1 MVTQQPITATAIP
14 DQTNSINPKKTDKFD
29 SFGAKPDELKQLFFL
44 LVCLTVLA
52 ACKKKRPASSS
63 AKSIT
68 SFVFRSGDN
77 PSLNNSITASIK
89 ADTLYLDVSA
99 SVDLSSLKP
108 TIVHTGK
115 SIAPASG
122 LPQNFSNSV
131 VYTVTAEDGSTKR
144 YRTQVRILSAL
155 KEITSFVFT
164 KAANPFL
171 PADVTGIITGDTI
184 TVTFPAGLSA
194 NALIPSISFLGASIN
209 PPAAQTGDFS
219 NTFYYTVTAADA
231 TTRTYTVF
239 TGTNSDVLI
248 QGKDGYLYNI
258 NAINGRLKWKYYTG
272 AESVPT
278 SNNGIVFANGA
289 NGELYAIRL
298 ADGSLKWKST
308 APRGQI
314 KLTIPVVRYGKVYCA
329 GSGDLNYPNSNYLYY
344 AGFVLALNEETG
356 AQEWF
361 STLNTSYSYQS
372 SANTNVTVENNL
384 VLFYDMRLGLFVF
397 RANDGTPYWDKNGDM
412 LGRGNPLIYNN
423 TIIYSVEGGLR
434 GVSETGQNLWLVRRN
449 SNFSTPTVYNGSV
462 YCTITDS
469 LINFNPNGLRNNA
482 FFLGYNR
489 FFYAP
494 LLYNNMAI
502 LSNSYNE
509 LRAYSLAGGS
519 IIWERKDVNS
529 YPVAANNLIYIGDAN
544 GRLWCLDAATGNSKW
559 SFASTTSFNLA
570 ACVIDSKNKV
580 YHSPESG
587 EMH

>member
-1 MVTQQPITATAIP
+1 MPAGFTPLQYYPEM
-14 DQTNSINPKKTDKFD
+14 TDKFN

-44 LVCLTVLA
+44 FVCLTVLA
-52 ACKKKRPASSS
+52 GCKKKRPVLSS

-68 SFVFRSGDN
+68 SFVFRSSEN
-77 PSLNNSITASIK
+77 PSLNNSITAVIS
-89 ADTLYLDVSA
+89 ADTIYLDVAA

-115 SIAPASG
+115 SIAPASA
-122 LPQNFSNSV
+122 LPQNFSSPV

-144 YRTQVRILSAL
+144 YRTQVRLLSSL

-164 KAANPFL
+164 KAANPLL
-171 PADVTGIITGDTI
+171 PADVTGNITGDTI
-184 TVTFPAGLSA
+184 TVTLPPAISA
-194 NALIPSISFLGASIN
+194 AALTPSISFLGVSIN
-209 PPAAQTGDFS
+209 PPAAQTADFS
-219 NTFYYTVTAADA
+219 NPFYYTVTAADA

-239 TGTNSDVLI
+239 TGANTDVLL

-258 NAINGRLKWKYYTG
+258 NAINGQLKWKYYTG

-289 NGELYAIRL
+289 DGVVYAIRL
-298 ADGSLKWKST
+298 ADGTLKWKST
-308 APRGQI
+308 APRGQVV
-314 KLTIPVVRYGKVYCA
+314 LTIPAVRYGKVYCA
-329 GSGDLNYPNSNYLYY
+329 GSGYLNYPNSNYAYY

-356 AQEWF
+356 VQEWL

-384 VLFYDMRLGLFVF
+384 VLFYDILLGLFVF
-397 RANDGTPYWDKNGDM
+397 HAGDGSPYWDKSGDM

-423 TIIYSVEGGLR
+423 TIYYSVEGGLR
-434 GVSETGQNLWLVRRN
+434 GVSETGENLWLVRRN
-449 SNFSTPTVYNGSV
+449 TNFSTPTVYNGSI

-469 LINFNPNGLRNNA
+469 LISFNPNGLRNSA
-482 FFLGYNR
+482 LFLGYNR
-489 FFYAP
+489 SFYAP

-509 LRAYSLAGGS
+509 LRAYSLATGT
-519 IIWERKDVNS
+519 IVWERKDLNR
-529 YPVAANNLIYIGDAN
+529 YPVAANNLVFTGDVN
-544 GRLWCLDAATGNSKW
+544 GKLWCLDAATGNSKW
-559 SFASTTSFNLA
+559 TFTSSTSFNLA
-570 ACVIDSKNKV
+570 ACVVDSKNKV
-580 YHSPESG
+580 YQSPESG

>member
-1 MVTQQPITATAIP
+1 MTL
-14 DQTNSINPKKTDKFD
+14 KTV

-52 ACKKKRPASSS
+52 GCKKKRPVRSST
-63 AKSIT
+63 KSIT
-68 SFVFRSGDN
+68 SFVFRSDDN
-77 PSLNNSITASIK
+77 PSLNNSITGVIS
-89 ADTLYLDVSA
+89 ADTIYLDVSA

-144 YRTQVRILSAL
+144 YRTQVRLLSSL

-164 KAANPFL
+164 KAANPLL

-184 TVTFPAGLSA
+184 TVTLPADLPA

-219 NTFYYTVTAADA
+219 HPFYYTVTAADA
-231 TTRTYTVF
+231 TRRTYTVF
-239 TGTNSDVLI
+239 TGANTDVLI
-248 QGKDGYLYNI
+248 QGKDGYLYNV

-289 NGELYAIRL
+289 DGVVYALRL
-298 ADGSLKWKST
+298 TDGSLKWKST
-308 APRGQI
+308 APRGQVG
-314 KLTIPVVRYGKVYCA
+314 LTIPAVRYGKVYCA
-329 GSGDLNYPNSNYLYY
+329 GSGYLNYPNSNYVYY

-356 AQEWF
+356 AQEWL
-361 STLNTSYSYQS
+361 STLNTSYGYQS

-384 VLFYDMRLGLFVF
+384 VLFYDILLGLFVF
-397 RANDGTPYWDKNGDM
+397 HANDGTPYWDKSGDM

-423 TIIYSVEGGLR
+423 TIFYSVEGGLR
-434 GVSETGQNLWLVRRN
+434 AVSETGINQWLIRRN
-449 SNFSTPTVYNGSV
+449 VNFSTPTVYNGLIYSSSGDSV
-462 YCTITDS
+462 QAYTT
-469 LINFNPNGLRNNA
+469 NGTRQSA

-489 FFYAP
+489 SFHAP
-494 LLYNNMAI
+494 LLYNNMSI

-509 LRAYSLAGGS
+509 LRAYSLTNGS
-519 IIWERKDVNS
+519 MVWERKDLNR
-529 YPVAANNLIYIGDAN
+529 YPVAANNLVLIGDAN
-544 GRLWCLDAATGNSKW
+544 GRLWCMDAATGNSKW

-570 ACVIDSKNKV
+570 ACVVDSKNKV
-580 YHSPESG
+580 YHTPESG